1 MTEIFRIVLNMSI
14 TASYICIFVMLIRLF
29 MKKLPAKFSYF
40 LWIIPLIRMI
50 CPFSVG
56 TAFSVFN
63 LIGPTEQSYI
73 SERIEYDPTP
83 VIDTGIPLP
92 SSPENITVPLPEA
105 VPDNSANPVQIML
118 FIGTCIWLAGII
130 GIALYTIVC
139 IVRLKIRLSNARPL
153 QDNVMICEGIETPF
167 VFGIINPKIYLPE
180 DISMEDMPFILAH
193 EQAHIRRKDHLIKP
207 LAFAALTVHWF
218 NPLLWLSF
226 KLMERDMELSCD
238 ETAVESFSGDVRKDY
253 ASALLN
259 ISMKQNHLSGG
270 QVVSFGENS
279 VKSRIKG
286 VLNWKKPT
294 VIAVCAAVLLIIA
307 AAAVLLT
314 DGNSKISPQG
324 SPAADVPITDGNPQK
339 ETAEAIPDGGMTR
352 YAYVGEVMAV
362 SENGLELISIDE
374 TWKIGKL
381 ITNFSVPDHIRFSG
395 SIGEYPRNDEWIKC
409 LEILPYV
416 RSDDEIPESF
426 FTADIAEGKEITLV
440 KNVPNPDGNGKI
452 KRLIV
457 TRSGDDIFYYYT
469 RDLGDFSLTIMFPA
483 YGGNGEFSEE
493 MMMNIVMSFEFMG
506 NSEVPSVPADDTKM
520 EISAEYDK
528 QSNKLT
534 VTSKSIDGTLVMT
547 GSPYTIER
555 LENGGYVSVFPV
567 QPVPDN
573 YVTNAFTAESI
584 YLGGEW
590 QESFTRS
597 YSMDYCVLYNGTYRI
612 SKTYRVK
619 NDKADRT
626 AYCTLEIT
634 DGMLSP
640 KDAAAAAEKLLTSE
654 QKAEVLDISSPEM
667 TPMYF
672 YNFSK
677 SDNTEPQNQLCYRV
691 TYKTNSGDI
700 TLFISALDGSPCLT
714 DTDYRE

>member
-1 MTEIFRIVLNMSI
+1 MTEFFRTVLNMSI
-14 TASYICIFVMLIRLF
+14 TAAYICIFVMLLRLF

-40 LWIIPLIRMI
+40 LWIIPFIRMI
-50 CPFSVG
+50 CPFSVE

-63 LIGPTEQSYI
+63 LIKPTAESYI
-73 SERIEYDPTP
+73 SESVEYDQTP

-105 VPDNSANPVQIML
+105 VPENSANPVQIML
-118 FIGTCIWLAGII
+118 FVGTIIWLAGIV
-130 GIALYTIVC
+130 GIAVYTAVC
-139 IVRLKIRLSNARPL
+139 VIRLRKRLSNARPL
-153 QDNVMICEGIETPF
+153 QDNIMICDSIETPF
-167 VFGIINPKIYLPE
+167 VFGIIKPKIYLPE
-180 DISMEDMPFILAH
+180 DISVEDMPFILAH
-193 EQAHIRRKDHLIKP
+193 EQAHIRRKDHIIKP

-238 ETAVESFSGDVRKDY
+238 ETAVESFSEDVRKDY

-270 QVVSFGENS
+270 QVISFGENS

-294 VIAVCAAVLLIIA
+294 VIAVCAAVLLIIS

-314 DGNSKISPQG
+314 DGNSK
-324 SPAADVPITDGNPQK
+324 T
-339 ETAEAIPDGGMTR
+339 ETVEPVPDGGMTR
-352 YAYVGEVMAV
+352 YTYVGEVMAV
-362 SENGLELISIDE
+362 SENGLELISTDE
-374 TWKIGKL
+374 TWSIGKL
-381 ITNFSVPDHIRFSG
+381 ISNFSVPDHVRFSG

-426 FTADIAEGKEITLV
+426 FTTDIAEGKKITLV
-440 KNVPNPDGNGKI
+440 KNNPNPDGNGKI

-469 RDLGDFSLTIMFPA
+469 RDLGDFSLTIMFPTF
-483 YGGNGEFSEE
+483 GGNKIFSEE

-506 NSEVPSVPADDTKM
+506 NSEVPSVPAHEAKM
-520 EISAEYDK
+520 SVSAEYDK

-534 VTSKSIDGTLVMT
+534 ITSESIDGTSVMT

-555 LENGGYVSVFPV
+555 LENGEYVPVFPV

-573 YVTNAFTAESI
+573 YVTGFTSEGIS
-584 YLGGEW
+584 LGGEW

-597 YSMDYCVLYNGTYRI
+597 YAMTDCVLYNGTYRI
-612 SKTYRVK
+612 SKTYCVK
-619 NDKADRT
+619 KDNADRT

-640 KDAAAAAEKLLTSE
+640 ENAAAEKLLTAE
-654 QKAEVLDISSPEM
+654 QKAAVLDISSPEI
-667 TPMYF
+667 TPMCF
-672 YNFSK
+672 YDFSD
-677 SDNTEPQNQLCYRV
+677 SDNTQNQLCYRV
-691 TYKTNSGDI
+691 TYKTNSADI
-700 TLFISALDGSPCLT
+700 TLFISAFDGSPCLT
-714 DTDYRE
+714 AE

>member
-1 MTEIFRIVLNMSI
+1 MTEIFRTVLNMSI
-14 TASYICIFVMLIRLF
+14 TAAYICIFVMLLRLF

-40 LWIIPLIRMI
+40 LWIIPFIRMI
-50 CPFSVG
+50 CPFSVE

-63 LIGPTEQSYI
+63 LIKPTAESYI
-73 SERIEYDPTP
+73 SESVEYDQTP

-105 VPDNSANPVQIML
+105 VPENSANPVQIML
-118 FIGTCIWLAGII
+118 FVGTIIWLAGIV
-130 GIALYTIVC
+130 GIAVYTAVC
-139 IVRLKIRLSNARPL
+139 VIRLRKRLSNARPL
-153 QDNVMICEGIETPF
+153 QDNIMICDSIETPF
-167 VFGIINPKIYLPE
+167 VFGIIKPKIYLPE
-180 DISMEDMPFILAH
+180 DISVEDMPFILAH
-193 EQAHIRRKDHLIKP
+193 EQAHIRRKDHIIKP

-238 ETAVESFSGDVRKDY
+238 ETAVESFSEDVRKDY

-270 QVVSFGENS
+270 QVISFGENS

-294 VIAVCAAVLLIIA
+294 VIAVCAAVLLIIS

-314 DGNSKISPQG
+314 DGNSK
-324 SPAADVPITDGNPQK
+324 T
-339 ETAEAIPDGGMTR
+339 ETVEPVPDGGMTR
-352 YAYVGEVMAV
+352 YTYVGEVMAV
-362 SENGLELISIDE
+362 SENGLELISTDE
-374 TWKIGKL
+374 TWSIGKL
-381 ITNFSVPDHIRFSG
+381 ISNFSVPDHVRFSG

-426 FTADIAEGKEITLV
+426 FTTDIAEGKEITLV
-440 KNVPNPDGNGKI
+440 KNIPNPDENGKI
-452 KRLIV
+452 KRLMV

-469 RDLGDFSLTIMFPA
+469 RNLGDFSLTIMFPA
-483 YGGNGEFSEE
+483 YGGNTIFSEE

-506 NSEVPSVPADDTKM
+506 NSEVPSVPAHEAKM
-520 EISAEYDK
+520 EVSAEYDK

-534 VTSKSIDGTLVMT
+534 ITSKSIDGTSVMT

-555 LENGGYVSVFPV
+555 LENGEYVPVFPV

-573 YVTNAFTAESI
+573 YVTVFTSEGIS
-584 YLGGEW
+584 LGGEW

-597 YSMDYCVLYNGTYRI
+597 YTMTDCVLYNGTYRI

-619 NDKADRT
+619 NDNADRT

-640 KDAAAAAEKLLTSE
+640 ENAKAAAEKLLTAE
-654 QKAEVLDISSPEM
+654 QKAAVLDISSPEI
-667 TPMYF
+667 TPICF
-672 YNFSK
+672 YDFSD
-677 SDNTEPQNQLCYRV
+677 SDNTQNQLCYRV
-691 TYKTNSGDI
+691 TYKTNSADI
-700 TLFISALDGSPCLT
+700 TLFLSAFDGSPCLPT
-714 DTDYRE
+714 E

>member
-14 TASYICIFVMLIRLF
+14 TAAYICIFVMLLRLF

-40 LWIIPLIRMI
+40 LWIIPFFRMI
-50 CPFSVG
+50 CPFSVS
-56 TAFSVFN
+56 TAFSLFN
-63 LIGPTEQSYI
+63 LIKPTAESYI
-73 SERIEYDPTP
+73 SESVEYDQSP

-92 SSPENITVPLPEA
+92 SSPENIAVPLPEA
-105 VPDNSANPVQIML
+105 VPENSANPVQIML
-118 FIGTCIWLAGII
+118 FAGTIIWLAGIV
-130 GIALYTIVC
+130 GIAVYTAVC
-139 IVRLKIRLSNARPL
+139 IVRLKKRLANARPL
-153 QDNVMICEGIETPF
+153 QDNVMICDSIETPF
-167 VFGIINPKIYLPE
+167 VFGIIKPKIYLPE
-180 DISMEDMPFILAH
+180 DISVEDMPFILAH
-193 EQAHIRRKDHLIKP
+193 EKAHIRRKDHLIKP

-218 NPLLWLSF
+218 NPLLWISF

-238 ETAVESFSGDVRKDY
+238 ETAVESFSEDVRRDY

-270 QVVSFGENS
+270 QVISFGENS

-294 VIAVCAAVLLIIA
+294 VIAVSAAVLLIIA

-314 DGNSKISPQG
+314 DGNSP
-324 SPAADVPITDGNPQK
+324 K

-352 YAYVGEVMAV
+352 YTYVGEVMAV
-362 SENGLELISIDE
+362 SENGLELISTDE
-374 TWKIGKL
+374 TWEIGKL
-381 ITNFSVPDHIRFSG
+381 ISNFSVPDQVRFSG
-395 SIGEYPRNDEWIKC
+395 SVGEYTRNDEWIKC

-416 RSDDEIPESF
+416 RSDDEIPENF

-440 KNVPNPDGNGKI
+440 KNIPNPDGNGKI
-452 KRLIV
+452 KQLIV

-483 YGGNGEFSEE
+483 YGGNAIFSEE
-493 MMMNIVMSFEFMG
+493 MMMNIVMSFKFMG
-506 NSEVPSVPADDTKM
+506 NSEVPSVPAHEAKM
-520 EISAEYDK
+520 EVSAEYDK
-528 QSNKLT
+528 QSNTLT
-534 VTSKSIDGTLVMT
+534 VTSKSIDGTPVMT

-573 YVTNAFTAESI
+573 YVTNAFTDEGIS
-584 YLGGEW
+584 LGGEW

-612 SKTYRVK
+612 SKTYRVE

-640 KDAAAAAEKLLTSE
+640 ENAAAAAEKLLTPE
-654 QKAEVLDISSPEM
+654 QKAEVLDISSPEI

-672 YNFSK
+672 YNFSE
-677 SDNTEPQNQLCYRV
+677 SDNTQNRLCYQV
-691 TYKTNSGDI
+691 TYKTKTGDI
-700 TLFISALDGSPCLT
+700 TLFISAFDGSPCLT
-714 DTDYRE
+714 AE

>member
-1 MTEIFRIVLNMSI
+1 MTDIFRIVLNMSI
-14 TASYICIFVMLIRLF
+14 TASYICIAVMFLRLF

-40 LWIIPLIRMI
+40 LWIVPFIRMI
-50 CPFSVG
+50 CPFSVE
-56 TAFSVFN
+56 TAFSLFN
-63 LIGPTEQSYI
+63 VIKPTAESYI
-73 SERIEYDPTP
+73 SKSVEYDHSP

-92 SSPENITVPLPEA
+92 SSPENIVVPLPKA
-105 VPDNSANPVQIML
+105 VPNNSVNPVQIML
-118 FIGTCIWLAGII
+118 FVGTIIWLTGII

-153 QDNVMICEGIETPF
+153 QDNVMICDSIETPF
-167 VFGIINPKIYLPE
+167 VFGIIKPKIYLPE

-193 EQAHIRRKDHLIKP
+193 EQAHIRRKDHLTKP

-238 ETAVESFSGDVRKDY
+238 ETAVESFSEDVRKDY

-294 VIAVCAAVLLIIA
+294 VIAVSAAVLLIIA
-307 AAAVLLT
+307 AAVVLLT
-314 DGNSKISPQG
+314 DGNSE
-324 SPAADVPITDGNPQK
+324 K
-339 ETAEAIPDGGMTR
+339 ETVEAIPDGGMTR
-352 YAYVGEVMAV
+352 YTYVGEVMAV
-362 SENGLELISIDE
+362 SENGLELISTDE

-381 ITNFSVPDHIRFSG
+381 ITNFAVPDHIRFSG

-416 RSDDEIPESF
+416 RSDDEIPKSF

-440 KNVPNPDGNGKI
+440 KNIPNPDGNGKI

-469 RDLGDFSLTIMFPA
+469 LDLGDFSLTVIFPA
-483 YGGNGEFSEE
+483 YGGNGGFSEE

-506 NSEVPSVPADDTKM
+506 NSEVPSVPAHEAKM

-534 VTSKSIDGTLVMT
+534 ITSKSIDGTSVMT

-573 YVTNAFTAESI
+573 YVTVFTSEGIS
-584 YLGGEW
+584 LGGEW

-597 YSMDYCVLYNGTYRI
+597 YTMSDCVLYNGTYRI

-640 KDAAAAAEKLLTSE
+640 ENAAAAAEKLLTPE
-654 QKAEVLDISSPEM
+654 QKSEVLDISSPEI
-667 TPMYF
+667 TPMCF
-672 YNFSK
+672 YDFSD
-677 SDNTEPQNQLCYRV
+677 SENTQNQLCYRV
-691 TYKTNSGDI
+691 AYKTNSGDI
-700 TLFISALDGSPCLT
+700 TLFISAFDGSPCLT
-714 DTDYRE
+714 AE

>member
-14 TASYICIFVMLIRLF
+14 TATYICIFVMLLRLF

-40 LWIIPLIRMI
+40 LWIIPFIRMI
-50 CPFSVG
+50 CPFSVE
-56 TAFSVFN
+56 TAFSLFN
-63 LIGPTEQSYI
+63 LIKPKAESYI
-73 SERIEYDPTP
+73 SQSVEYDQSP
-83 VIDTGIPLP
+83 VIDTGLPLP
-92 SSPENITVPLPEA
+92 SSHENVTVPLPEA
-105 VPDNSANPVQIML
+105 VPENSANPVQIML
-118 FIGTCIWLAGII
+118 FVGTIIWLAGIV
-130 GIALYTIVC
+130 GIAVYTAVC
-139 IVRLKIRLSNARPL
+139 VIRLKKRLANARPL
-153 QDNVMICEGIETPF
+153 QDNIMICSDIETPF
-167 VFGIINPKIYLPE
+167 VFGIIKPKIYLPE
-180 DISMEDMPFILAH
+180 DISVEDMPFILAH
-193 EQAHIRRKDHLIKP
+193 EQAHIRRKDHIIKP

-218 NPLLWLSF
+218 NPLLWISF

-238 ETAVESFSGDVRKDY
+238 ETAVESFSEDVRKDY

-294 VIAVCAAVLLIIA
+294 VIAVCAAVLLIIS

-314 DGNSKISPQG
+314 DGNSK
-324 SPAADVPITDGNPQK
+324 T
-339 ETAEAIPDGGMTR
+339 ETVEPVPDGGMTR
-352 YAYVGEVMAV
+352 YTYVGEVMAV
-362 SENGLELISIDE
+362 SENGLELISTDE
-374 TWKIGKL
+374 TWNIGKL
-381 ITNFSVPDHIRFSG
+381 ISNFSVPDHVRFSG

-440 KNVPNPDGNGKI
+440 KNIPNPDENGKI
-452 KRLIV
+452 KRLMV

-483 YGGNGEFSEE
+483 YGGNGGFSEE

-506 NSEVPSVPADDTKM
+506 NSEVPSVPAHEAKM
-520 EISAEYDK
+520 EVSAEYDK

-534 VTSKSIDGTLVMT
+534 ITSKSIDGTSVMT

-555 LENGGYVSVFPV
+555 LENGEYVSLFPV

-573 YVTNAFTAESI
+573 YVTVFTSEGIS
-584 YLGGEW
+584 LGGEW

-597 YSMDYCVLYNGTYRI
+597 YTMTDCVLYNGTYRI

-619 NDKADRT
+619 NDKTDRT

-640 KDAAAAAEKLLTSE
+640 ENAAAAAEKLLTVE
-654 QKAEVLDISSPEM
+654 QKAEVLDISSPEI

-672 YNFSK
+672 FDFSD
-677 SDNTEPQNQLCYRV
+677 SENTQNQLCYRV
-691 TYKTNSGDI
+691 TYKTNSADI
-700 TLFISALDGSPCLT
+700 TLFLSAFDGSPCLPT
-714 DTDYRE
+714 E